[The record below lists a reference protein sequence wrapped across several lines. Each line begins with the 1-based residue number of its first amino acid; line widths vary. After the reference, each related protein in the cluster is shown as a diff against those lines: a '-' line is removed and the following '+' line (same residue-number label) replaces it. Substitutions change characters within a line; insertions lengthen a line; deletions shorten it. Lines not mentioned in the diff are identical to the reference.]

1 MTDFDAVKYARE
13 ELLPNLRALCE
24 TAEADGEPEVSAFFD
39 RIRKQVEAAQDEADL
54 ADPFMELSTSAF
66 RGFSMSFGVPLL
78 LDEVLD
84 RSARISEVLAR
95 DPNEV
100 Q

>member
-1 MTDFDAVKYARE
+1 MFDAVACARE

-24 TAEADGEPEVSAFFD
+24 TAEADGEPEILAFFE
-39 RIRKQVEAAQDEADL
+39 RILKQIEAAQEEADL

-66 RGFSMSFGVPLL
+66 RGFAMSFGVTLL
-78 LDEVLD
+78 LDDILD

-95 DPNEV
+95 DPEEV

>member
-1 MTDFDAVKYARE
+1 MVEFDAVVCARQ
-13 ELLPNLRALCE
+13 ELLPSLRALCE
-24 TAEADGEPEVSAFFD
+24 SAEADGDLEILTFFE
-39 RIRKQVEAAQDEADL
+39 RIVKMIEAAQDQADL

-66 RGFSMSFGVPLL
+66 RGFAMSFGVTLL
-78 LDEVLD
+78 LDEILD

-95 DPNEV
+95 DPEEL

>member
-1 MTDFDAVKYARE
+1 MFDAVASAQE
-13 ELLPNLRALCE
+13 EILPNLRALCE
-24 TAEADGEPEVSAFFD
+24 TAEADGEPEVSAFFQ
-39 RIRKQVEAAQDEADL
+39 RIAKQIEAAQEEADL

-66 RGFSMSFGVPLL
+66 RGFSMSFGVTLL
-78 LDEVLD
+78 LDDILD

-95 DPNEV
+95 DPDEL